1 MVMHM
6 VRNKILVVA
15 ADSYSPQQL
24 AAVRDGKEPRIDFLE
39 AAQVMGADLLTF
51 DSLRHSSA
59 GGASGETPEMDY
71 EHIKHPNPWLAPRP
85 EKLRRALRLM
95 MDLTKYAYE
104 LADRYDAI
112 LLTGEDLGIPLAM
125 RYRQNARRA
134 RIVMI
139 AHYLNPLKKQL
150 FLKFSRLGKFIQK
163 VVTYSPA
170 QHLFCLERLGF
181 PEGRIEL
188 IPFHADTRFYCPA
201 EVEREPD
208 LLVSAGFERRD
219 YAALFDAI
227 RGTSF
232 RLELGV
238 GSPWSRFRKSP
249 SPFASQHSEP
259 LSLPFGAARSLPAD
273 GGHGDLACGYG
284 IPSGN
289 QRDPGIHVVRRADGA
304 QPDARACASFAGR
317 AGRAIHASGRCRGN
331 AARVRAASRRPRT
344 GGPPWL
350 RGAGE
355 GRRDDEHDAFCHA
368 ARADLRGG
376 PKGFRFAGV
385 LSCAQ
390 PFIHSFAGG

>member
-1 MVMHM
+1 MHM

-238 GSPWSRFRKSP
+238 GSPWSRFRKSLP
-249 SPFASQHSEP
+249 P
-259 LSLPFGAARSLPAD
+259 LPPNTVNRYRSRLELRDLYRRTGAMAISLVDTEFQAGISVILESMSCGAPMVLSRTRGLAHLLQDEREGLYTPP
-273 GGHGDLACGYG
+273 GDAAAM
-284 IPSGN
+284 
-289 QRDPGIHVVRRADGA
+289 RRAFE
-304 QPDARACASFAGR
+304 RL
-317 AGRAIHASGRCRGN
+317 RGDRELADRLGC
-331 AARVRAASRRPRT
+331 AARVKVEEMMSTTHFVMRLERIC
-344 GGPPWL
+344 
-350 RGAGE
+350 E
-355 GRRDDEHDAFCHA
+355 A
-368 ARADLRGG
+368 ARKDSASPEFYLV
-376 PKGFRFAGV
+376 PSL
-385 LSCAQ
+385 LST
-390 PFIHSFAGG
+390 HSPEAES